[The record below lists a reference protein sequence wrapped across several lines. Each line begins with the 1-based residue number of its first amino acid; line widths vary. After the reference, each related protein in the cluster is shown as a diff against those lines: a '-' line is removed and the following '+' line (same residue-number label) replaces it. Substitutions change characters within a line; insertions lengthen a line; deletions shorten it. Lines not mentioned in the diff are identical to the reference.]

1 MISIDEVVTEIAP
14 PPAPVEEPATEPAAA
29 PAAPDSIAT
38 DSIALARLLDHLA
51 WRAARV
57 AAD

>member
-1 MISIDEVVTEIAP
+1 MPINIDEVVTEIAP
-14 PPAPVEEPATEPAAA
+14 PPAPSSAAAA
-29 PAAPDSIAT
+29 PAGADPVAPDPV
-38 DSIALARLLDHLA
+38 ALAQLLAQLA

>member
-1 MISIDEVVTEIAP
+1 MPINIDEVVTEIAP
-14 PPAPVEEPATEPAAA
+14 PPASPSDAAA
-29 PAAPDSIAT
+29 PAAPEPVAPDPV
-38 DSIALARLLDHLA
+38 ALGQLLAQLA

>member
-1 MISIDEVVTEIAP
+1 MPIHIDEVVTEIAP
-14 PPAPVEEPATEPAAA
+14 PPAPTSDTPA
-29 PAAPDSIAT
+29 PAAPAPLAPDPV
-38 DSIALARLLDHLA
+38 ALGQLLAQLA

>member
-1 MISIDEVVTEIAP
+1 MPINIDEVVTEIAP
-14 PPAPVEEPATEPAAA
+14 PPAMVNDTPAES
-29 PAAPDSIAT
+29 AAPDQVAP
-38 DSIALARLLDHLA
+38 DPVALAQLLAQLA

>member
-1 MISIDEVVTEIAP
+1 MPINIDEVVTEIAP
-14 PPAPVEEPATEPAAA
+14 PPASSSDAAA
-29 PAAPDSIAT
+29 PAVPEPVAPDPV
-38 DSIALARLLDHLA
+38 ALGQLLAQLA

>member
-1 MISIDEVVTEIAP
+1 MPISIDEVVTEIAP
-14 PPAPVEEPATEPAAA
+14 QPAPVSAAAAPAAA
-29 PAAPDSIAT
+29 PAAPDPV
-38 DSIALARLLDHLA
+38 ALGHLLAQLA

>member
-1 MISIDEVVTEIAP
+1 MPINIDEVVTEIAP
-14 PPAPVEEPATEPAAA
+14 PPAPVSDAAA
-29 PAAPDSIAT
+29 PAAPDPVAF
-38 DSIALARLLDHLA
+38 DPVALGQLLAQLA

>member
-1 MISIDEVVTEIAP
+1 MPINIDEVVTEVSP
-14 PPAPVEEPATEPAAA
+14 PPAPPRDDTPEPPA
-29 PAAPDSIAT
+29 PAAPDPA
-38 DSIALARLLDHLA
+38 AFARLHEHLA